1 MTVQVNVSM
10 RSQGTLHKA
19 PISAL
24 NPSMADEKEKN
35 VFSRKAM
42 VHYLIV
48 AGHPRTHRHVSNTK

>member
-10 RSQGTLHKA
+10 RGQGTLHKV

-24 NPSMADEKEKN
+24 NPSMADEKGKN

-42 VHYLIV
+42 VHCLIV
-48 AGHPRTHRHVSNTK
+48 AGHT